1 MLKDGKSDREDG
13 ELGLKA
19 LCVGLEKLLSVVEE
33 IVRGPVDVVLETVE
47 VGFEG
52 AWIWLKL
59 VETVRAKVGC

>member
-33 IVRGPVDVVLETVE
+33 IVRGPVDVVLEKVE

-52 AWIWLKL
+52 
-59 VETVRAKVGC
+59 V